1 MLGTAEREKREAS
14 SKVALFPRQSSTW
27 TRRDEIVFSATF
39 ARTRGWGARAPSPRS
54 RSDAGVDRYTR
65 LGNARAATAT
75 GSHAAERRRDAP
87 FRSTAATTFTRA
99 ARIGATFAAR
109 LLATRAVGA
118 TRATAEVAET
128 QDMVCV
134 LVILR

>member
-1 MLGTAEREKREAS
+1 M
-14 SKVALFPRQSSTW
+14 
-27 TRRDEIVFSATF
+27 
-39 ARTRGWGARAPSPRS
+39 APGS
-54 RSDAGVDRYTR
+54 R
-65 LGNARAATAT
+65 L
-75 GSHAAERRRDAP
+75 AERRRDAP

-109 LLATRAVGA
+109 LLTRRAVGA

-134 LVILR
+134 LVILRLTCVHGGARAGEWRGGTPDTSGKSKPTLIVLWPARTDGWLFCHADWREKRD

>member
-1 MLGTAEREKREAS
+1 MA
-14 SKVALFPRQSSTW
+14 P
-27 TRRDEIVFSATF
+27 
-39 ARTRGWGARAPSPRS
+39 GWRP
-54 RSDAGVDRYTR
+54 
-65 LGNARAATAT
+65 
-75 GSHAAERRRDAP
+75 AERRRDAP

-109 LLATRAVGA
+109 LLTRRAVGA